1 MVSIFEILYIE
12 AVIGIKKTQ
21 QNFATIIIINNFL
34 PILSRVLPG
43 LQGVC
48 ELQNTPNV
56 MPDERTQCSVAKVPY
71 SGDTFELAPPQAL
84 SSDLNVG
91 LGAIFNALSSLV
103 TSSVAILHPPTHTQ
117 SVRDSERALASEVE

>member
-1 MVSIFEILYIE
+1 MVSIFDILYIE

-34 PILSRVLPG
+34 PILSRVIPG

-56 MPDERTQCSVAKVPY
+56 MPDKRTQCSVAKVPY

-91 LGAIFNALSSLV
+91 LGAIFNPLSSLEHRLLLFY
-103 TSSVAILHPPTHTQ
+103 IHLPTH
-117 SVRDSERALASEVE
+117 SLCGIL